1 MTKKRSTLEAVRGV
15 KSNVSDLISQIK
27 QGRQWKKKYKSLKLE
42 LSRTKVIFANEL
54 MRVQQEKTKK
64 VLKNPKHKHLDK
76 LFELFDV
83 SQNVRNDAMLMSKQ
97 LEKCEELMGKHS
109 KTVAVCVLYLCMK
122 PYIDRN
128 IISEKAG
135 LSLPT
140 LSRTTKIIQNYLKS

>member
-27 QGRQWKKKYKSLKLE
+27 QGRQWKKKYKSIKLE

-64 VLKNPKHKHLDK
+64 VLKPPKHKHLDK

-83 SQNVRNDAMLMSKQ
+83 SQGVRNDAMLMSKQ

-109 KTVAVCVLYLCMK
+109 TTVAVCV
-122 PYIDRN
+122 
-128 IISEKAG
+128 
-135 LSLPT
+135 
-140 LSRTTKIIQNYLKS
+140 